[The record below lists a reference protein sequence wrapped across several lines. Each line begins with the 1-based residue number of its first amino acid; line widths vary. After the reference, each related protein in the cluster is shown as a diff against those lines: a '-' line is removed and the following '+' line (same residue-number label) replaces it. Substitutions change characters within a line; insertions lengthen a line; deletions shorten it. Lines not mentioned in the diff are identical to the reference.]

1 MSKTELICE
10 EKFYEALEDELMNV
24 NVFLDM
30 ADEEE
35 RKECPFTETEL
46 IDYMSLLN
54 TLMRFID
61 RHEKKGS

>member
-1 MSKTELICE
+1 MKDVELICE
-10 EKFYEALEDELMNV
+10 ENFYDALEDELMNI

-30 ADEEE
+30 ADDEE
-35 RKECPFTETEL
+35 RENCPFSETEL

-61 RHEKKGS
+61 RHAKKGS

>member
-10 EKFYEALEDELMNV
+10 EKFYDALEDELMNV

-30 ADEEE
+30 ADDEE
-35 RKECPFTETEL
+35 RENCPFSETEL

-54 TLMRFID
+54 TLMCFID
-61 RHEKKGS
+61 RHEK

>member
-1 MSKTELICE
+1 MNKTELICE

-30 ADEEE
+30 ADEQE
-35 RKECPFTETEL
+35 REECPFTEIEL

-54 TLMRFID
+54 TLIRFID
-61 RHEKKGS
+61 RHEK